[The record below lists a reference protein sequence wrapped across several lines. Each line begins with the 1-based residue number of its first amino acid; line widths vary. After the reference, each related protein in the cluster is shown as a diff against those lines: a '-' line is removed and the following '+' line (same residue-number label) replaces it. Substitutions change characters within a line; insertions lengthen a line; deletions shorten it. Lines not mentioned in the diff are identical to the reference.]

1 MPLYVDQRIRLVDG
15 LIPNE
20 GRVEVCARCNDEWGT
35 VCDDL
40 WDTNDAQV
48 ACRQLG
54 YPTAGAIAYSFAHF
68 GEGTGEIF
76 LDNLGC
82 TGTEDS
88 LFDCQ
93 NNGFGS
99 HNCRH
104 SEDAG
109 VFCPASKQ
117 VINFIDVPHLII

>member
-1 MPLYVDQRIRLVDG
+1 
-15 LIPNE
+15 
-20 GRVEVCARCNDEWGT
+20 

-40 WDTNDAQV
+40 WDVNDAQV

-54 YPTAGAIAYSFAHF
+54 YPTDGAIAYSRAHF
-68 GEGTGEIF
+68 GEGTGDIF

-82 TGTEDS
+82 AGTEGS

-117 VINFIDVPHLII
+117 VIKLLLYNYGNIYVDPLKMICV